1 MKKIFTLMAVFTL
14 VLTAMA
20 QKSASIEVVGRDGN
34 VMAVKMTN
42 TDQVTAMG
50 FKFELPEGVTV
61 KWDDDEEAF
70 VAGKE
75 TARWTNAAVFDVK
88 NPSTGVYSVNIYNG
102 KSKLNEGE
110 ICYFE
115 LDGLKDGTV
124 RFYGINFSGADAVS
138 YYMNDDKNTEI
149 NFEIKGTAIN
159 SISAEQ
165 TKSGVIYNM
174 AGQRVSKATKG
185 IYVVDGKKVA
195 VSK

>member
-14 VLTAMA
+14 ALTAMA
-20 QKSASIEVVGRDGN
+20 QTASIEVVGRNTN

-42 TDQVTAMG
+42 SDQVFAMG
-50 FKFELPEGVTV
+50 FKFQLPEGVTV
-61 KWDDDEEAF
+61 KWDEDEEMF

-75 TARWTNAAVFDVK
+75 AARWTNATVFDVK
-88 NPSTGVYSVNIYNG
+88 NPSTGVYSVNIYSG

-115 LDGLKDGTV
+115 LEGLKDGTV
-124 RFYGINFSGADAVS
+124 RFYGINFSGQDAVS
-138 YYMNDDKNTEI
+138 YYMNGDMNTEI
-149 NFEIKGTAIN
+149 NFEIKGDGIN